1 MKVFNSTTCG
11 QLVLAAN
18 RMKVI
23 RNSHNINPNDNPNIK
38 GGNNSDTSNTSNNGN
53 TVPVISSNNFYFN
66 VYVEDGNNSELIKVV
81 VRKRAG
87 WRVVESPAVANMIW
101 SQFYRPAVDA
111 RLKGRNR
118 GNHSPS
124 QTDQKPSINK

>member
-1 MKVFNSTTCG
+1 MKIFNSNTCG

-18 RMKVI
+18 RIKVVKDTQAI
-23 RNSHNINPNDNPNIK
+23 NVLENSNGKNGNSHDV
-38 GGNNSDTSNTSNNGN
+38 SNGN
-53 TVPVISSNNFYFN
+53 TVAVINSNNFYFN
-66 VYVEDGNNSELIKVV
+66 VYVEEGNNSELIKVV

-101 SQFYRPAVDA
+101 SQFYRPGVDA
-111 RLKGRNR
+111 RLKGRSR

-124 QTDQKPSINK
+124 LTDQKQSIYK